1 MQLYLDSYGCF
12 LSVKHGRFWLKTPN
26 TNGQAIPIL
35 RLKCILV
42 TKGVS
47 LSSDAIFLA
56 LEHSIPIVFIDNLGR
71 SEGYIWGGQFGSIS
85 SIRKQQAKFADDL
98 KGMQWIKTV
107 LEARLDHQIEHLQQL
122 TEEDSTLS
130 KVYQNSFNQL
140 YSLQKTWS
148 KKKWLR
154 QQDKDQLAASF
165 RGVEGSASRTYFQAI
180 SLALPENWQFEK
192 RNRRPAYDPFNALL
206 NYLYGMLY
214 PMVELSL
221 IKAGLDPYMGI
232 LHIDR
237 HRRPTFV
244 YDMIEY
250 YRHWAEIVAVNL
262 ARNQKLSPQNDF
274 AAPDP
279 QTGIRL
285 LQSGKSAVIHQ
296 MLEYLEAASP
306 FMGKER
312 KRSVQMDLKMQQIA
326 QEIKNYKGL

>member
-26 TNGQAIPIL
+26 TEGQAIPIL
-35 RLKCILV
+35 RLKCILL

-85 SIRKQQAKFADDL
+85 SIRKKQAIFADHI
-98 KGMQWIKTV
+98 KGLQWIKGI
-107 LEARLDHQIEHLQQL
+107 LEERLNHQIQQL
-122 TEEDSTLS
+122 RQLAEAQPSLQKD
-130 KVYQNSFNQL
+130 YQKSWAQL
-140 YSLQKTWS
+140 QSLQKTWD

-154 QQDKDQLAASF
+154 QQDADALAASF
-165 RGVEGSASRTYFQAI
+165 RGLEGSASRIYFQAI
-180 SLALPENWQFEK
+180 SMALPESWQFQK

-232 LHIDR
+232 LHVDR

-244 YDMIEY
+244 YDMIEL
-250 YRHWAEIVAVNL
+250 YRHWAEAVAINL
-262 ARNQKLSPQNDF
+262 VAEAQIDPQKHF

-279 QTGIRL
+279 QIGIRL
-285 LQSGKSAVIHQ
+285 LSSGKSAVIQQ

-312 KRSVQMDLKMQQIA
+312 KRSVQMDLRMQQIA
-326 QEIKNYKGL
+326 QEIKQFRP